1 MPSILSN
8 NPVQTTEQQ
17 NPVSAIKNLASQILS
32 SVNPQETFN
41 QILANNEQAKNAM
54 DKINQYGNGD
64 PRAAFMNYM
73 KSTGQQNLGQQ
84 IMQKLGLS

>member
-41 QILANNEQAKNAM
+41 QILANNEQAKSAM
-54 DKINQYGNGD
+54 DKINQYGNGE
-64 PRAAFMNYM
+64 
-73 KSTGQQNLGQQ
+73 Q
-84 IMQKLGLS
+84 

>member
-41 QILANNEQAKNAM
+41 QILANNEQAKSAM

-73 KSTGQQNLGQQ
+73 KCTGQQNLGQQ
-84 IMQKLGLS
+84 IIQKLGLS

>member
-41 QILANNEQAKNAM
+41 QILANNEQAKSAM

-73 KSTGQQNLGQQ
+73 NATGQQSLGQQ
-84 IMQKLGLS
+84 IMQKLGLR